1 MPSLPSSRHSA
12 VSHRL
17 LFRFVLVAGTLY
29 LAWFFG
35 YEQWLAVDGRLDAV
49 LCHHIAAASVGLLR
63 TVGFVA
69 ALAGPGLNLVLMS
82 GEPSVI
88 VGAPCD
94 GLVLYALFGGFVLAF
109 PGPWPRKAWF
119 IPSGVLLI
127 WVLNVLRVAAL
138 AVNHH
143 YSHETVAFNH
153 HFTFTFVVYGVIFG
167 LWMCWVRR
175 LAVPASPRPLPH
187 LLTDAGHV

>member
-1 MPSLPSSRHSA
+1 MPSLTSSPPSA
-12 VSHRL
+12 VSNRL

-29 LAWFFG
+29 LTWFFG

-49 LCHHIAAASVGLLR
+49 LCHHIAAASMGFLR
-63 TVGFVA
+63 TVGFEA
-69 ALAGPGLNLVLMS
+69 ALASPGLNLVLMS

-88 VGAPCD
+88 VGPPCD

-109 PGPWPRKAWF
+109 PGPWSRKAWF
-119 IPSGVLLI
+119 IPCGVLLI
-127 WVLNVLRVAAL
+127 WSLNVLRVAAL
-138 AVNHH
+138 AVNYH

-167 LWMCWVRR
+167 LWILWVRR
-175 LAVPASPRPLPH
+175 LAVPTRPSVLSPS
-187 LLTDAGHV
+187 LTDAVNA

>member
-1 MPSLPSSRHSA
+1 MPSLTSVYPSAGSN
-12 VSHRL
+12 RL
-17 LFRFVLVAGTLY
+17 IFRFMLVAGALY

-63 TVGFVA
+63 TGGFAA

-88 VGAPCD
+88 VGAPCN
-94 GLVLYALFGGFVLAF
+94 GLVLYALFGGFILAF
-109 PGPWPRKAWF
+109 PGSWRRKVWF
-119 IPSGVLLI
+119 IPSGMLLI

-167 LWMCWVRR
+167 LWMFWVRR
-175 LAVPASPRPLPH
+175 LAASTSDRPLSP
-187 LLTDAGHV
+187 LLTDAAHS